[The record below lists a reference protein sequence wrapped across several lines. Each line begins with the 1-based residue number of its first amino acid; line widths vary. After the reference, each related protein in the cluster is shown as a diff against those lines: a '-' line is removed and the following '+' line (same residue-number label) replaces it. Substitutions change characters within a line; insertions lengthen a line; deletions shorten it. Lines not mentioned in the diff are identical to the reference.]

1 MEERGWMMEAEQIVR
16 LILDAARESRVLTG
30 GVYKDEP
37 IIRTG
42 RQAYG
47 QHSTGPRRKRRGA
60 STLWELAGSLAE
72 LVSEATTPTPHA
84 ISTMRALAR
93 NRSGRVSAYADPQLF
108 YEQARLM
115 EGYEDDCP
123 YAGTFQRYYP
133 TYEDMTDAQLRG
145 YFTWRTRYRAGEAPE
160 APLSFLFVHAY
171 ELLCGVGVASPVDAL
186 AALARLRDTYGQLP
200 GNGAL
205 QSYLTTWMSDLAI
218 YHGLDRSLLGANA
231 EGSALERAVAVL
243 DGAERALLAS
253 AAPGQWDASASGLPL
268 GEDFVS
274 ALAAASRYRLER
286 SRIFS
291 DRFDELA
298 ECCCAVFARMVD
310 HCHRRRKRGF
320 VDGLFGDAVG
330 EPYAMFRSA
339 VFHDPVRH
347 PDCTVDLMSGVRFRC
362 RAGSWSRYRP
372 HRSSEASAELGDIL
386 HEIDRVLRLRLG
398 GLPELKEREVPKYV
412 RAIVAEE
419 VARCLDRR
427 AAEEA
432 ARVHIDRS
440 ALGVIRAAHE
450 RTREALLVDEERED
464 TVEDLS
470 VEASASAASPASAGL
485 SAEDAA
491 YLRALLDGVP
501 AEAPGGMPSLAADRI
516 NEALFDIVG
525 DTVIEFEGDVP
536 RIVEDYADDVREAL
550 S

>member
-1 MEERGWMMEAEQIVR
+1 M
-16 LILDAARESRVLTG
+16 
-30 GVYKDEP
+30 
-37 IIRTG
+37 
-42 RQAYG
+42 
-47 QHSTGPRRKRRGA
+47 
-60 STLWELAGSLAE
+60 
-72 LVSEATTPTPHA
+72 
-84 ISTMRALAR
+84 
-93 NRSGRVSAYADPQLF
+93 
-108 YEQARLM
+108 
-115 EGYEDDCP
+115 
-123 YAGTFQRYYP
+123 
-133 TYEDMTDAQLRG
+133 
-145 YFTWRTRYRAGEAPE
+145 
-160 APLSFLFVHAY
+160 
-171 ELLCGVGVASPVDAL
+171 
-186 AALARLRDTYGQLP
+186 
-200 GNGAL
+200 
-205 QSYLTTWMSDLAI
+205 
-218 YHGLDRSLLGANA
+218 
-231 EGSALERAVAVL
+231 
-243 DGAERALLAS
+243 
-253 AAPGQWDASASGLPL
+253 
-268 GEDFVS
+268 
-274 ALAAASRYRLER
+274 
-286 SRIFS
+286 
-291 DRFDELA
+291 
-298 ECCCAVFARMVD
+298 
-310 HCHRRRKRGF
+310 
-320 VDGLFGDAVG
+320 
-330 EPYAMFRSA
+330 
-339 VFHDPVRH
+339 
-347 PDCTVDLMSGVRFRC
+347 
-362 RAGSWSRYRP
+362 
-372 HRSSEASAELGDIL
+372 
-386 HEIDRVLRLRLG
+386 LRLRLG

>member
-1 MEERGWMMEAEQIVR
+1 MEAEQIVR

-47 QHSTGPRRKRRGA
+47 QHSTAPRRKRRGA
-60 STLWELAGSLAE
+60 SSLWELAGSLAE

-84 ISTMRALAR
+84 ISQMRALAR

-171 ELLCGVGVASPVDAL
+171 ELLCGVGTASPADAL
-186 AALARLRDTYGQLP
+186 AVLKRLRDTYGTLP
-200 GNGAL
+200 GNSAL
-205 QSYLTTWMSDLAI
+205 MSYLTTWMADLAI
-218 YHGLDRSLLGANA
+218 YHDLDRSLLGADA
-231 EGSALERAVAVL
+231 EGAPLERAVAVI
-243 DGAERALLAS
+243 DGAERTLLAS
-253 AAPGQWDASASGLPL
+253 KDPGRWDASAAGLPL
-268 GEDFVS
+268 GEDFVF
-274 ALAAASRYRLER
+274 ALTAASRYRLER

-310 HCHRRRKRGF
+310 HCRRRRKRGF
-320 VDGLFGDAVG
+320 VAGLFGAAVD

-339 VFHDPVRH
+339 VFYDPARH
-347 PDCTVDLMSGVRFRC
+347 PDCTVELMSGVRYRC
-362 RAGSWSRYRP
+362 RAGRWSRYRP

-386 HEIDRVLRLRLG
+386 HETDRVLRARLG
-398 GLPELKEREVPKYV
+398 GFPELKEREVPKSV

-419 VARCLDRR
+419 VGRCLDRR

-432 ARVHIDRS
+432 ARVRIDRS
-440 ALGVIRAAHE
+440 ALVGIRAAHE

-464 TVEDLS
+464 AVAESAVVLPVEPP
-470 VEASASAASPASAGL
+470 ASAASSAPAGL

-491 YLRALLDGVP
+491 YLRALLGGVP
-501 AEAPGGMPSLAADRI
+501 AEAPDGMPSLAADRI
-516 NEALFDIVG
+516 NEALFDLVG

>member
-1 MEERGWMMEAEQIVR
+1 MEERGWMMEAEQIVK

-60 STLWELAGSLAE
+60 SSLWELAGSLAE

-84 ISTMRALAR
+84 ISNMRALAR

-108 YEQARLM
+108 YDQARLM
-115 EGYEDDCP
+115 EGYEDDCL
-123 YAGTFQRYYP
+123 YEGTFQRYYP

-160 APLSFLFVHAY
+160 ASLSFLFVYAY
-171 ELLCGVGVASPVDAL
+171 ELLCGVGAASPADAL

-218 YHGLDRSLLGANA
+218 YHGLGRSLLGANA

-286 SRIFS
+286 SRVFS
-291 DRFDELA
+291 DRSDELA

-320 VDGLFGDAVG
+320 VDGLFGDAVD

-347 PDCTVDLMSGVRFRC
+347 PDCTVELMSGVRYRC

-412 RAIVAEE
+412 RPSSL
-419 VARCLDRR
+419 RRSR
-427 AAEEA
+427 AASTA
-432 ARVHIDRS
+432 VPQRRPPAFISTALPSASSAPRTSARARPCSSTRS
-440 ALGVIRAAHE
+440 ARIRSRILRSSRRPRCPRPLHRPHLRVFPRKTRPICGRCSTACPPRLRAAC
-450 RTREALLVDEERED
+450 RRSPPTASTRRSSTSSE
-464 TVEDLS
+464 T
-470 VEASASAASPASAGL
+470 P
-485 SAEDAA
+485 
-491 YLRALLDGVP
+491 
-501 AEAPGGMPSLAADRI
+501 
-516 NEALFDIVG
+516 
-525 DTVIEFEGDVP
+525 
-536 RIVEDYADDVREAL
+536 
-550 S
+550 

>member
-1 MEERGWMMEAEQIVR
+1 MEAEQIVR

-47 QHSTGPRRKRRGA
+47 QHSTAPRRKRRGA
-60 STLWELAGSLAE
+60 SSLWELAGSLAE

-84 ISTMRALAR
+84 ISQMRALAR

-339 VFHDPVRH
+339 VFHDTVRTARRR
-347 PDCTVDLMSGVRFRC
+347 PAPSWATSSTRSTACSGSGWAAC
-362 RAGSWSRYRP
+362 PSSR
-372 HRSSEASAELGDIL
+372 S
-386 HEIDRVLRLRLG
+386 
-398 GLPELKEREVPKYV
+398 
-412 RAIVAEE
+412 
-419 VARCLDRR
+419 ARCLNTCAPSWPRRSR
-427 AAEEA
+427 AASIA
-432 ARVHIDRS
+432 ARRRRPPAFTSTALPSASSAPRTSARARPCSSTRS
-440 ALGVIRAAHE
+440 ARIRSRIFQLRRPRPPHRPRLRGFPRKTRHICGRCSTACPPRLRAAC
-450 RTREALLVDEERED
+450 RRLPPTASTRRSSTSSE
-464 TVEDLS
+464 T
-470 VEASASAASPASAGL
+470 P
-485 SAEDAA
+485 
-491 YLRALLDGVP
+491 
-501 AEAPGGMPSLAADRI
+501 
-516 NEALFDIVG
+516 
-525 DTVIEFEGDVP
+525 
-536 RIVEDYADDVREAL
+536 
-550 S
+550 